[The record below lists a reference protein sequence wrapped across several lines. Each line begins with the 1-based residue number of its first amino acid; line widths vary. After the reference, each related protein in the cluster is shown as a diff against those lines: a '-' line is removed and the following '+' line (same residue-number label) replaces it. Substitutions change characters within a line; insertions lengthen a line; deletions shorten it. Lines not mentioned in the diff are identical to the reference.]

1 MQIVCNLPWWVKIGT
16 KLVLSRLPMPYGFWR
31 RLGIFRHGAM
41 NDPEL
46 AIRTFRR
53 YFDRANANG
62 PIPSGFCSLELGPGD
77 SVLAGIA
84 AKAFGARKVYLVDT
98 GTYAESDVGAC
109 HETAA
114 RLRACGLTL
123 PESADATSL
132 TEILDRCDISYLT
145 DGVSS
150 LSAIPDGTI
159 DFCWSQAVLE
169 HVYRDEFP
177 SLLRELRRVM
187 SKGAVGLHGVDFR
200 DHLASGLNN
209 LRFREQVWES
219 RSFRRGGFYTNRIQ
233 CHVMIQ
239 MFEEAGFEVS
249 VVERNLWPVIPL
261 PRGKMASPFRDMDED
276 QLRVADAELLI
287 RRQSDVAESRN
298 TSRERV

>member
-1 MQIVCNLPWWVKIGT
+1 MQIVGNLPWWVKIGT

-53 YFDRANANG
+53 YFDKANANC

-98 GTYAESDVGAC
+98 GIYAQSDVGAC
-109 HETAA
+109 HETTA
-114 RLRACGLTL
+114 RLRASGLTL

-132 TEILDRCDISYLT
+132 TEILDRFDISYLT

-150 LSAIPDGTI
+150 LSAIPEGTI

-261 PRGKMASPFRDMDED
+261 PRRKMASPFRDMDED

-287 RRQSDVAESRN
+287 RLRGDGSEFRK
-298 TSRERV
+298 TSRARV

>member
-1 MQIVCNLPWWVKIGT
+1 M
-16 KLVLSRLPMPYGFWR
+16 
-31 RLGIFRHGAM
+31 
-41 NDPEL
+41 
-46 AIRTFRR
+46 
-53 YFDRANANG
+53 
-62 PIPSGFCSLELGPGD
+62 
-77 SVLAGIA
+77 AGIA

-98 GTYAESDVGAC
+98 GAYAESDVRGC

-123 PESADATSL
+123 PETADATSL
-132 TEILDRCDISYLT
+132 AEILDRCHISYLT
-145 DGVSS
+145 GGISS

-177 SLLRELRRVM
+177 ALLRELRRVM
-187 SKGAVGLHGVDFR
+187 RKGAVGLHGVDFR
-200 DHLASGLNN
+200 DHLESSLNN

-261 PRGKMASPFRDMDED
+261 PRGKMAAPFRNMDED

-287 RRQSDVAESRN
+287 RPVQR
-298 TSRERV
+298 

>member
-1 MQIVCNLPWWVKIGT
+1 MQIVGNLPWWVKIGA
-16 KLVLSRLPMPYGFWR
+16 KLVLSRLPIPYGLWR

-46 AIRTFRR
+46 AIWTFRR
-53 YFDRANANG
+53 YFERANANRS
-62 PIPSGFCSLELGPGD
+62 ISDGFNSLELGPGD
-77 SVLAGIA
+77 SILAGITS
-84 AKAFGARKVYLVDT
+84 KAFGARKVYLVDT
-98 GTYAESDVGAC
+98 GRYAETDMDAC
-109 HETAA
+109 HRTAA
-114 RLRACGLTL
+114 RLRGCGLTP
-123 PESADATSL
+123 PEIDGAKSL
-132 TEILDRCDISYLT
+132 TDILDRCDIAYLT
-145 DGVSS
+145 EGISS
-150 LSAIPDGTI
+150 LSAIPDETI

-177 SLLRELRRVM
+177 ILLRELRRVM
-187 SKGAVGLHGVDFR
+187 HKGAVGLHGIDFR
-200 DHLASGLNN
+200 DHLAAGLNN

-219 RSFRRGGFYTNRIQ
+219 RAFRRGGFYTNRIQ

-261 PRGKMASPFRDMDED
+261 PRGKMASPFRDMDDD

-287 RRQSDVAESRN
+287 RVRSDVAESRR
-298 TSRERV
+298 SSGASV

>member
-1 MQIVCNLPWWVKIGT
+1 MKIVRNLPWWVKLGT
-16 KLVLSRLPMPYGFWR
+16 KLALSRLPVPYGFWR

-53 YFDRANANG
+53 YFDRANAKR

-98 GTYAESDVGAC
+98 GTYAESNVGAC
-109 HETAA
+109 HATAA
-114 RLRACGLTL
+114 RLRASGLTL
-123 PESADATSL
+123 PDIADATSL
-132 TEILDRCDISYLT
+132 ADILERCGISYLT
-145 DGVSS
+145 GGVSS
-150 LSAIPDGTI
+150 FSAIPDGTV

-177 SLLRELRRVM
+177 SMLRELRRVM
-187 SKGAVGLHGVDFR
+187 AKGAVGLHGVDFR

-233 CHVMIQ
+233 CHVM
-239 MFEEAGFEVS
+239 MRLFEEAGFEVE
-249 VVERNLWPVIPL
+249 VLERNLWPVIPL
-261 PRGKMASPFRDMDED
+261 PRRKMAPPFREMDED

-287 RRQSDVAESRN
+287 RPRR
-298 TSRERV
+298 